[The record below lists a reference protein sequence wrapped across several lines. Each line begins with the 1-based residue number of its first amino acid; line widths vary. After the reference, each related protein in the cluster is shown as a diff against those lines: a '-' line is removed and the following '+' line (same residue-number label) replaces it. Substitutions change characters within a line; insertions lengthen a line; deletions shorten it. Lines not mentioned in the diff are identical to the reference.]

1 MELAFSVSKVAAP
14 EVDELLDVLD
24 ATGRRLGVERRS
36 VVHRDGLWH
45 GVFHC
50 LMVRSVLPVTV
61 VLQRRRLQAKAFPG
75 RLDLSVTGHLVAGE
89 SPVDGVRE
97 LREELG
103 LEVSPDR
110 LVALGTRL
118 LADDSG
124 EGRNRERAHVFLIVE
139 DRPFADFR
147 IDPGEVEGLVEIAVG
162 DLLNLLHKPDASVTC
177 ATVGK
182 NSLVREIAYTSD
194 DLVPMVD
201 GYWSVLALMAD
212 RLVRGQSPL
221 AI

>member
-1 MELAFSVSKVAAP
+1 MAAP

-45 GVFHC
+45 SVFHC

-61 VLQRRRLQAKAFPG
+61 VLQRRRLHAKAFPG
-75 RLDLSVTGHLVAGE
+75 RLDLSVTGHLVADE
-89 SPVDGVRE
+89 LPVDGVRE

-103 LEVSPDR
+103 LDVSPDR

-139 DRPFADFR
+139 DRPLADFR
-147 IDPGEVEGLVEIAVG
+147 LDPGEVDGLVEIAVE
-162 DLLNLLHKPDASVTC
+162 DLLNLLHTPNGSVTC
-177 ATVGK
+177 ATVGAHG
-182 NSLVREIAYTSD
+182 LVGEIVCTSG
-194 DLVPMVD
+194 DLVPMID